1 MITGKIC
8 SATKEFYRLKEW
20 MKNSSFRVNTCC
32 SRDTLAKKLLLG
44 VKAKKRE
51 CRFVF
56 IGRNLDHK
64 MLEQGFLD
72 CKAEDLR
79 FNVGDTIYANI
90 GEFTEGK
97 ILKCWDEGNPYRVE
111 IQNAEKSN
119 VWVPIDDDRYVP
131 QFSVNRYKGH

>member
-1 MITGKIC
+1 
-8 SATKEFYRLKEW
+8 
-20 MKNSSFRVNTCC
+20 
-32 SRDTLAKKLLLG
+32 
-44 VKAKKRE
+44 
-51 CRFVF
+51 
-56 IGRNLDHK
+56 

-97 ILKCWDEGNPYRVE
+97 ILKRWDEGNPHRVE

-119 VWVPIDDDRYVP
+119 VWVVDDDRYVRSSP
-131 QFSVNRYKGH
+131 EPI